1 MADIKIPSKFLGGF
15 EIINNLNNSQI
26 QSLSEF
32 LKSRTPSEKPDG
44 PIVSE
49 IVDISRDNLTE
60 IVSTIYSVLHL
71 SVSYKIPFDELIKDL
86 STAYFS
92 QSRSAMNDKLASN
105 LRLLLENANNLKL
118 SVKAADV
125 MREKDKIYDSSRIL
139 TDLRYIFDNDDLK
152 SDNRLAVIIHN
163 LKIAY
168 QHNKN
173 EESFFVALSLDDLK
187 DLKQQIDR
195 AIEKE
200 EIIKAYYADKE
211 IVFVNL

>member
-1 MADIKIPSKFLGGF
+1 MADIKIPNKFLGGF
-15 EIINNLNNSQI
+15 EIIKNLSNSQI
-26 QSLSEF
+26 ESLSDF

-44 PIVSE
+44 PFASE
-49 IVDISRDNLTE
+49 IVGISRDNLTE
-60 IVSTIYSVLHL
+60 IVSTIYSVIHL
-71 SVSYKIPFDELIKDL
+71 SVSYKMPLNELIKDL
-86 STAYFS
+86 SAAFFS
-92 QSRSAMNDKLASN
+92 QSQSPINDNLSSN
-105 LRLLLENANNLKL
+105 LQLLLENANNLKL

-125 MREKDKIYDSSRIL
+125 MREKDKIYDSSRVL
-139 TDLRYIFDNDDLK
+139 TDLRYIFDNNDLK

-173 EESFFVALSLDDLK
+173 EEAFFVALSLDDLK

-200 EIIKAYYADKE
+200 EIIKAYYANQE

>member
-1 MADIKIPSKFLGGF
+1 MADIRIPNKFLGGF

-26 QSLSEF
+26 ASLSDF

-71 SVSYKIPFDELIKDL
+71 SVSYKMPLNELIKDL
-86 STAYFS
+86 SAAYFS
-92 QSRSAMNDKLASN
+92 QSESPKNETLSSN
-105 LRLLLENANNLKL
+105 LQLLLENAKNLKL

-125 MREKDKIYDSSRIL
+125 MREKDKIYDNSRII
-139 TDLRYIFDNDDLK
+139 TDLRYVFDNDDIK
-152 SDNRLAVIIHN
+152 SNNRLAVIIHN
-163 LKIAY
+163 LKIEY

-173 EESFFVALSLDDLK
+173 EEAFFVALSLDDLK

-200 EIIKAYYADKE
+200 EIIKAYYADQE